1 MSHHLLF
8 HHARA
13 GITLVLAIMVI
24 GFLAA
29 CGGSSTPATPSGP
42 VTINFWSW
50 VPNLQTEVDLFNQ
63 SHPNIK
69 VKLQNVGAGGTE
81 YTKLTTALK
90 AGSGGPDVVQIE
102 FQFIPQYVLLGKLVD
117 LSQYG
122 ANNYQNDFVPWTW
135 SQVVNNGKVYA
146 IPQDS
151 GPMGILYRE
160 DIFKKYNLQV
170 PTTWAQ
176 YAQEAVQLHKANPK
190 IFITDFP
197 ASDGAWFTGL
207 VWQAGSQPFV
217 VNGTN
222 IKININDAPALQ
234 VANYWG
240 NLIKQGVLDTEADF
254 ATDWYGGLS
263 NGTIASWVT
272 AAWAPTDLA
281 SSASKTTGLW
291 RAAPLPQWTAGLNAS
306 SNWGGS
312 TDAVTTQ
319 SKYPAQAALF
329 AEWLNTNQQSVSDL
343 VQKAFLFPTQTSALN
358 DPSFSAPVAFYGN
371 QAVNQVF
378 AQSSQAVNKSFQ
390 WSPFQNYVYTQLQNQ
405 LASAVSGKIT
415 FAQALQNTQT
425 SVVSYAQA
433 QGFTVTS

>member
-1 MSHHLLF
+1 MPHRVSF
-8 HHARA
+8 QSART
-13 GITLVLAIMVI
+13 GLTLALCIMMVSV
-24 GFLAA
+24 LAA
-29 CGGSSTPATPSGP
+29 CGGSSTPTTTSGP
-42 VTINFWSW
+42 VTITFWSW
-50 VPNLQTEVDLFNQ
+50 VPNLQTEVSLFEQ

-69 VKLQNVGAGGTE
+69 VKLVNVGAGGTE

-90 AGSGGPDVVQIE
+90 AGTGVPDVAQIE
-102 FQFIPQYVLLGKLVD
+102 FQFLPQYELTGKLVD

-122 ANNYQNDFVPWTW
+122 ANNYKSDFVPWTW
-135 SQVVNNGKVYA
+135 SQVSNNGKIYA

-151 GPMGILYRE
+151 GPMGILYRQ
-160 DIFKKYNLQV
+160 DIFQKYNLPI

-176 YAQEAVQLHKANPK
+176 FAQEAVALHKANPK

-197 ASDGAWFTGL
+197 ASDGGWFTGL

-222 IKININDAPALQ
+222 VKININDAAALQ

-240 NLIKQGVLDTEADF
+240 GLIKQGVLDTEADF

-263 NGTIASWVT
+263 NGTIATWIT

-291 RAAPLPQWTAGLNAS
+291 RAAPLPQWTAGGSAS
-306 SNWGGS
+306 ANWGGS
-312 TDAVTTQ
+312 TDAVTTY
-319 SKYPAQAALF
+319 SKYPAQAAQF
-329 AEWLNTNQQSVSDL
+329 VEWLNTNQQSVSDL
-343 VQKAFLFPTQTSALN
+343 TLKALLFPTQTGELS

-378 AQSSQAVNKSFQ
+378 AQSSQNVITTFQ
-390 WSPFQNYVYTQLQNQ
+390 WSPFQDYVYTQLQNQ

-415 FAQALQNTQT
+415 FAQALQNAQN

-433 QGFTVTS
+433 QGFTVSS

>member
-1 MSHHLLF
+1 MPHRVSF
-8 HHARA
+8 QSARTSL
-13 GITLVLAIMVI
+13 TLALCIILASL
-24 GFLAA
+24 LAA
-29 CGGSSTPATPSGP
+29 CGGSSTPATTSGP
-42 VTINFWSW
+42 VTITFWSW
-50 VPNLQTEVDLFNQ
+50 VPNLQTEVSLFEQ

-69 VKLQNVGAGGTE
+69 IKLQNVGAGGTE

-90 AGSGGPDVVQIE
+90 AGTGAPDVAQIE
-102 FQFIPQYVLLGKLVD
+102 FQFLPQYELAGKLVD

-122 ANNYQNDFVPWTW
+122 ANTYKSDFVPWTW
-135 SQVVNNGKVYA
+135 SQVSNNGKIYA

-151 GPMGILYRE
+151 GPMGILYRQ
-160 DIFKKYNLQV
+160 DIFQKYNLPV

-176 YAQEAVQLHKANPK
+176 FAQEAVALHKANPK

-197 ASDGAWFTGL
+197 ASDGGWFTGL

-222 IKININDAPALQ
+222 IKIDINDAAALQ
-234 VANYWG
+234 VANFWG
-240 NLIKQGVLDTEADF
+240 NLIKQGVLDTQADF

-263 NGTIASWVT
+263 NGTIASWIT

-291 RAAPLPQWTAGLNAS
+291 RAAPLPQWATGGNAS
-306 SNWGGS
+306 ANWGGS

-319 SKYPAQAALF
+319 SKYPAQAAQF
-329 AEWLNTNQQSVSDL
+329 VEWLNTNQQSVSDL
-343 VQKAFLFPTQTSALN
+343 TLKAFLFPTQTGELS

-378 AQSSQAVNKSFQ
+378 AQSSQNVITTFQ
-390 WSPFQNYVYTQLQNQ
+390 WSPFQDYVYTQLQNQ

-415 FAQALQNTQT
+415 FAQALQNTQN

-433 QGFTVTS
+433 QGFTVSS